1 MMDKA
6 LRKTGIFFSAVFFA
20 GAVYNL
26 IFRIVLRSQTFVEAI
41 SSLSCIMIF
50 AVASLF
56 LVGALWSPA
65 KWVQPLIFLL
75 VTPISINTDSTSFY
89 GLGFYVIAVALLF
102 RLGFFDSHRVV
113 RLTLCFLYF
122 VISEVAMFTLDNER
136 LYDSLGA
143 IFFMIVFLVFLY
155 LAFQE
160 KLAVYLKEPKRELSL
175 KEKGLATT
183 ERAYTLA
190 FASGRTTKEVA
201 YDFGVSE
208 STVRNTLARSYK
220 KLGVDD
226 KAGLSALAERYRL
239 ID

>member
-1 MMDKA
+1 MDKA
-6 LRKTGIFFSAVFFA
+6 LRKTGIFFSSVFFA

-26 IFRIVLRSQTFVEAI
+26 IFRIALRSQSFFEAI
-41 SSLSCIMIF
+41 TSLSCLSIF
-50 AVASLF
+50 VVASLF
-56 LVGALWSPA
+56 LIGALWSPL

-75 VTPISINTDSTSFY
+75 VTPYTIYSDSTSFY

-113 RLTLCFLYF
+113 KLTLCFMYF
-122 VISEVAMFTLDNER
+122 LLSEVAMFTLEKER

-143 IFFMIVFLVFLY
+143 IFFTVVFLVFFY

-160 KLAVYLKEPKRELSL
+160 KLAVYLKEPKHELSL

-190 FASGRTTKEVA
+190 FASGKTTKEVA

-220 KLGVDD
+220 KLGVED